1 MYICTI
7 MKRLNRKY
15 RWLIKRWGN
24 TLANVVALLLL
35 LYLGMRLLWIL
46 LQVTTF
52 TSFRVPTTSM
62 NPTLI
67 TGDRILVNKW
77 LMGGRIFNL
86 IDAIEHKPI
95 QIRRLPGYA
104 GLKRNDIF
112 VFNNP
117 YAVKADSIGMDV
129 MKYFVKRCIALPGDT
144 LSIVNGYFKISGVSD
159 TLGYYKGQ
167 RELSRTPE
175 TMRGIDWKS
184 FPQDSSLGWTIKNM
198 GPLLVPATGIQIDL
212 DSCTL
217 PLYKNLIAWEQHKPI
232 KVNNGKVMLGDSV
245 VSQYIFIENYYFA
258 AGDNVLYSNDSRYW
272 GLVPESYVVGK
283 ATHIWNSISKETG
296 KIRWKRILKRIS

>member
-1 MYICTI
+1 
-7 MKRLNRKY
+7 MKRLNRKD

-52 TSFRVPTTSM
+52 TSFRVPSESM
-62 NPTLI
+62 TPTLLA
-67 TGDRILVNKW
+67 GDRILVNKW
-77 LMGGRIFNL
+77 LMGGRVFNL
-86 IDAIEHKPI
+86 IDAIDHKPI
-95 QIRRLPGYA
+95 QIRRLPGY
-104 GLKRNDIF
+104 GVLKRNDIF

-144 LSIVNGYFKISGVSD
+144 LSIINGYYKINGVSD
-159 TLGYYKGQ
+159 TLGYIKGQ
-167 RELSRTPE
+167 RELSRMPE
-175 TMRGIDWKS
+175 TMRSIDWKA
-184 FPQDSSLGWTIKNM
+184 FPQDNSLGWTIKNM
-198 GPLLVPATGIQIDL
+198 GPLLIPGIGTQINL
-212 DSCTL
+212 DSCNL
-217 PLYKNLIAWEQHKPI
+217 SLYKNLIAWEQHTPV
-232 KVNNGKVMLGDSV
+232 KVNKGNVMLGDSV
-245 VSQYIFIENYYFA
+245 INQYTFTENYYFA

-283 ATHIWNSISKETG
+283 ATHIWNSISKATG
-296 KIRWKRILKRIS
+296 KIRWQRILKRI